1 MTDLKIRS
9 MIIDEISVAQRY
21 ADMARKNKD
30 AISVTYFHGYS
41 DGLRTI
47 LDKIDFTIDKELEE
61 MESEEND
68 RTRN

>member
-1 MTDLKIRS
+1 MTDLSIRR

-21 ADMARKNKD
+21 ADMARQNKD

-47 LDKIDFTIDKELEE
+47 LDKIDFKVEKEINE
-61 MESEEND
+61 MEREQND
-68 RTRN
+68 R